1 MLDIFLRYVKN
12 IFKMININNK
22 EKKMNKEV
30 IDKIA
35 SSHQELIDIL
45 EGNKDVKVIH
55 TQDPAS
61 KKQLNYILDL
71 IHSYWFEKAKLEDL
85 GIVNINKLQASKIIE
100 ALKQELLK
108 SKLLERIQEI
118 LKEGN

>member
-1 MLDIFLRYVKN
+1 
-12 IFKMININNK
+12 
-22 EKKMNKEV
+22 MNKEV

-61 KKQLNYILDL
+61 KKQLNFILDL
-71 IHSYWFEKAKLEDL
+71 IHGYYGWEKAKLEDF
-85 GIVNINKLQASKIIE
+85 GIVNINKLQASQVIE
-100 ALKQELLK
+100 ALKQGLLK
-108 SKLLERIQEI
+108 SKLFERFQEI
-118 LKEGN
+118 LKEME

>member
-1 MLDIFLRYVKN
+1 
-12 IFKMININNK
+12 
-22 EKKMNKEV
+22 MNKEV

-118 LKEGN
+118 LKEGENDSFSAS

>member
-1 MLDIFLRYVKN
+1 
-12 IFKMININNK
+12 MININNK

-35 SSHQELIDIL
+35 SSHQELINIL

-55 TQDPAS
+55 TTQAAS

-71 IHSYWFEKAKLEDL
+71 IHGYYGWETAKLEDF
-85 GIVNINKLQASKIIE
+85 GIVNINKLQASQIIE
-100 ALKQELLK
+100 ALKQGLLK
-108 SKLLERIQEI
+108 SKLFERFQEI
-118 LKEGN
+118 LKEG

>member
-1 MLDIFLRYVKN
+1 
-12 IFKMININNK
+12 
-22 EKKMNKEV
+22 MNKEV

-61 KKQLNYILDL
+61 KKQLNFILDL
-71 IHSYWFEKAKLEDL
+71 IHGYYGLEKAKLEDF
-85 GIVNINKLQASKIIE
+85 GIININKLQASKIIE
-100 ALKQELLK
+100 ALKQGLLK

-118 LKEGN
+118 LKEG